1 MGKAIFILKIEGA
14 EQPSGQYLGLEM
26 LTSRI
31 CAPLFLLDLFP
42 ANFKFT
48 DCSTVLVKY
57 NLSATCQL
65 GLLIKFFCLEYIF
78 DFLNERRA
86 FYFSL
91 TLITN
96 RCRTGFNTS
105 HCS

>member
-1 MGKAIFILKIEGA
+1 MGKAIFNLKIEGA
-14 EQPSGQYLGLEM
+14 EQPSGQYLVLET

-31 CAPLFLLDLFP
+31 CAPLHLLDLFP
-42 ANFKFT
+42 ANFRFT

-65 GLLIKFFCLEYIF
+65 GLLIKFFYLEYIF

-86 FYFSL
+86 FFRTFSFF
-91 TLITN
+91 IN
-96 RCRTGFNTS
+96 S
-105 HCS
+105 YY